1 MILLKLFCELN
12 QRKVRYLVVGG
23 VAGVLHG
30 NPRFTKDLDLFVD
43 MSEANLKKLVSAFN
57 ALKFTPR
64 VPVKPE
70 DFISEA
76 NRRKWME
83 EKNMLAFTF
92 INPKNPFEN
101 VDILLSSPISFEDA
115 YKEKEQFVSGGIKF
129 PVISKSNLI
138 QMKEIAGRYQDL
150 EDIKILKSLED
161 GNEKKS

>member
-1 MILLKLFCELN
+1 LILLKLFCELN

-43 MSEANLKKLVSAFN
+43 MSEANLKKLISAFN
-57 ALKFTPR
+57 ALEFTPR
-64 VPVKPE
+64 VPVKAE
-70 DFISEA
+70 DFISEE
-76 NRRKWME
+76 NRSTWMR

-101 VDILLSSPISFEDA
+101 VDILLSSPVSFEDA
-115 YKEKEQFVSGGIKF
+115 YKEKKEFLSSEVKIPVVSK
-129 PVISKSNLI
+129 KNLI
-138 QMKEIAGRYQDL
+138 RMKEAAGRFQDL

-161 GNEKKS
+161 TE